1 MHCCSKT
8 DFNRETW
15 CVPLSGVGL
24 SCIKNLCSYDMPLC
38 SYVIL
43 NMFWSCLSRKLKLRN
58 VTTEG
63 DVSRIISK
71 NRKETRKND
80 VSTII
85 RQICQDWCQEYA
97 YVHDLLTT
105 TSTPT
110 TKPPHTPFM
119 SLTYSTDNYWIEEEP
134 LYLPT
139 RKPSQR
145 GSMFGSIFGIKKHAG
160 SNVIHVSRADK
171 IKLSSQYKKSQF
183 RGRKTWEFSLMN
195 SVIIDIWS
203 SIGEADTSSWRN
215 LRR

>member
-1 MHCCSKT
+1 MICHSAAMWYWICFGLAYPESWNSEMSQLTVTSAELSQRTDKRNQKKWSWLYVRFVKIGVKSMH
-8 DFNRETW
+8 
-15 CVPLSGVGL
+15 
-24 SCIKNLCSYDMPLC
+24 M
-38 SYVIL
+38 
-43 NMFWSCLSRKLKLRN
+43 
-58 VTTEG
+58 
-63 DVSRIISK
+63 
-71 NRKETRKND
+71 
-80 VSTII
+80 
-85 RQICQDWCQEYA
+85 
-97 YVHDLLTT
+97 HDLLTT

-134 LYLPT
+134 LYLHT